1 MDLKG
6 YFRGNLMFPAGHE
19 PRCDICGA
27 VIEFPPIPSPWE
39 MPDYQPNPEQIRR
52 VIIHMANGMTEDVFL
67 CDEHSRRYV
76 EETRDGSSGMRALLA
91 MKAEHDLGEGLP

>member
-52 VIIHMANGMTEDVFL
+52 VIIHMANGAEEDVFL
-67 CDEHSRRYV
+67 CDEHARQYV
-76 EETRDGSSGMRALLA
+76 EETQHGSSGMTALLA
-91 MKAEHDLGEGLP
+91 IKAEHDLREAL